1 MEKDKAILR
10 RNKMFWHFARD
21 DSMFTT
27 IRVISKHQ
35 DTQVWSA
42 LLPRNLTNQAMF
54 DSEAY
59 KTYHAY
65 ATAAAKVLKSGKKK
79 LPTQGLETLLEITLF
94 EAKQIKIATKRSKI
108 QFYSSH
114 ASGSGADKGTDASP
128 WVPDV
133 PTYHSNNE
141 GIFWKSSDDEDDNDG
156 DNQVMMMKMM
166 MVIIKEMMTKMI
178 IMNKLNQMMMVM
190 TLVIPSFPLMMKN
203 RQRKIA
209 LILLFKHLPMLNTMM
224 MKIMTK
230 LRDEAQ
236 AKNEEFINKLDEN
249 IKKIIK
255 EKIKVQVKE
264 KVSKILPKIKKFV
277 NDQLES
283 KVLTRSLSES
293 KTSHAVA
300 ASLSELELKKILID
314 KMESNKLIHRSD
326 QQKTLYKELIEA
338 YETDKVIHDIYM
350 ETLSRSNAV
359 KRMRMMMKN
368 PLLD

>member
-1 MEKDKAILR
+1 MKKDKAILR

-35 DTQVWSA
+35 DIQVWSA
-42 LLPRNLTNQAMF
+42 LLLRNLTNQAMF

-65 ATAAAKVLKSGKKK
+65 ATG
-79 LPTQGLETLLEITLF
+79 E
-94 EAKQIKIATKRSKI
+94 KIPI
-108 QFYSSH
+108 PN
-114 ASGSGADKGTDASP
+114 D
-128 WVPDV
+128 
-133 PTYHSNNE
+133 
-141 GIFWKSSDDEDDNDG
+141 DDEDDNNEQIESDDDG
-156 DNQVMMMKMM
+156 DDFGHPKLSTHDEEKT
-166 MVIIKEMMTKMI
+166 KEDSFDPVVQTPSYVEYTDDEDYDEVTQGDVPI
-178 IMNKLNQMMMVM
+178 TTNVE
-190 TLVIPSFPLMMKN
+190 IPPSSFEDRVKALEDDFSEFKQTN
-203 RQRKIA
+203 RFAELDR
-209 LILLFKHLPMLNTMM
+209 
-224 MKIMTK
+224 

-236 AKNEEFINKLDEN
+236 AKNEEFINKLDEH

-277 NDQLES
+277 NDQFES
-283 KVLTRSLSES
+283 KVLTRSSSES
-293 KTSHAVA
+293 KNSHAVA

-338 YETDKVIHDIYM
+338 YETDKVILDIYI

-359 KRMRMMMKN
+359 KRMRMMTKN